1 MMGKHNFDKHIDR
14 RGTGALKW
22 DSLGEWFGADDLTAL
37 WVADMDFEVCPEIM
51 AALRNRL
58 SHPILGYA
66 ATPAGYWDSITSW
79 LERRHRFKVSRDE
92 LTFTP
97 GVVKGLAL
105 AVNFFSRPGDRII
118 IQPPV
123 YHPFKMVIEGNGR
136 VVTPNPLIDRGDH
149 YEMDLE
155 GLAEIA
161 RRDKPSMMV
170 LCNPHNPI
178 GIQWDA
184 DTLKEVARIARAN
197 GITVVSDEIHGDLM
211 LKGGRHLPMAS
222 VSDDA
227 AAVTVTLG
235 APSKTF
241 NIPGMVSSWIMVK
254 NRELREPF
262 FNWLSANEFNEAP
275 MTATIAAEAAY
286 NHGEQWLDELLDY
299 LDGTI
304 DAVID
309 FCNRRLPMIKVYR
322 PQASFLVWLDCRSL
336 GLEQKELVDLFIKE
350 ARLALN
356 DGSMFGDEGRG
367 FMRLNVAAPR
377 AEITAALEKLENALA
392 RRSSQCDAATNRQ

>member
-1 MMGKHNFDKHIDR
+1 MGKHNFDKHIDR
-14 RGTGALKW
+14 RGSGALKW
-22 DSLGEWFGADDLTAL
+22 DTLGERFGSEDLAAL

-51 AALRNRL
+51 DALRTRL
-58 SHPILGYA
+58 SHPVLGYP
-66 ATPAGYWDSITSW
+66 ATPGSYWDSIISW
-79 LERRHRFKVSRDE
+79 LDRRHGFKVSRDE

-105 AVNFFSRPGDRII
+105 AVNFFTRPGDKIV

-136 VVTPNPLIDRGDH
+136 IVIPNPLIDRGDR

-155 GLAEIA
+155 GLALIA
-161 RRDKPSMMV
+161 AKEHPRMMV

-184 DTLKEVARIARAN
+184 ETLKEVARIAREN
-197 GITVVSDEIHGDLM
+197 SMIVVSDEIHGDLM
-211 LKGGRHLPMAS
+211 LRGRRHLPMAS

-227 AAVTVTLG
+227 AAVTITLG

-254 NRELREPF
+254 NPAVREPF
-262 FNWLSANEFNEAP
+262 YKWLAANEFNEAP
-275 MTATIAAEAAY
+275 MTAAIAAEAAY
-286 NHGEQWLDELLDY
+286 TKGEGWLDELLEY

-304 DAVID
+304 DAVED
-309 FCNRRLPMIKVYR
+309 FCARRLPGINVYR
-322 PQASFLVWLDCRSL
+322 PQASFLVWLDCRQL
-336 GLEQKELVDLFIKE
+336 ALEQNDLVDLFINK
-350 ARLALN
+350 AGLALN

-367 FMRLNVAAPR
+367 FMRLNIGAPR
-377 AEITAALEKLENALA
+377 SEIISALEKLEKALLS
-392 RRSSQCDAATNRQ
+392 R

>member
-1 MMGKHNFDKHIDR
+1 MGKHNFDKHIDR
-14 RGTGALKW
+14 RGSGALKW
-22 DSLGEWFGADDLTAL
+22 DALAKRFGSTDLTAL
-37 WVADMDFEVCPEIM
+37 WVADMDFEVCPEIID
-51 AALRNRL
+51 ALRERL
-58 SHPILGYA
+58 SHPVLGYST
-66 ATPAGYWDSITSW
+66 TPDSYWDSITSW
-79 LERRHRFKVSRDE
+79 LGRRHGFKVGRDE

-105 AVNFFSRPGDRII
+105 AVNFFTRPGDKIV

-136 VVTPNPLIDRGDH
+136 VVAPNPLIDCGDS
-149 YEMDLE
+149 YEMDLK
-155 GLAEIA
+155 GLTELVA
-161 RRDKPSMMV
+161 RECPRMMV

-184 DTLKEVARIARAN
+184 DTLREVARIARAN
-197 GITVVSDEIHGDLM
+197 DMIIVSDEIHGDLM
-211 LKGGRHLPMAS
+211 LRGGRHLPMAS

-254 NRELREPF
+254 NPELRTPF
-262 FNWLSANEFNEAP
+262 YNWLAANEFDEAP

-286 NHGEQWLDELLDY
+286 TYGEGWLNELLEY

-304 DAVID
+304 DAVED
-309 FCNRRLPMIKVYR
+309 FCARRLPGIKAYR
-322 PQASFLVWLDCRSL
+322 PQASFLVWLDCR
-336 GLEQKELVDLFIKE
+336 GLALNQSDLVDLFINK
-350 ARLALN
+350 AGLALS
-356 DGSMFGDEGRG
+356 DGSIFGDEGRG
-367 FMRLNVAAPR
+367 FMRLNIAAPR
-377 AEITAALEKLENALA
+377 TEIIAAMERLEKALL
-392 RRSSQCDAATNRQ
+392 NR